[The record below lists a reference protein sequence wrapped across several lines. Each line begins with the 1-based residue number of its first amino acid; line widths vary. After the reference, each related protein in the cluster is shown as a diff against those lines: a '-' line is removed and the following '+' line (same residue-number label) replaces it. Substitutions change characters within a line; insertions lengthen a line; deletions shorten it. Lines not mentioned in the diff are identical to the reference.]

1 MADLGLTSFLIH
13 IHFAHLHTS
22 TAKQVIADTA
32 LEKLD
37 YPSNQQTTT
46 SHHIDRQPSY
56 AEHIIAVVHII
67 AAGTPAVILE
77 TFDSNQFAFQLLGP
91 SSFASAFAVTTFA
104 STFIESIHLSFVPLH
119 LDPFA
124 FASFTE
130 QQDRLDP
137 SSFVV
142 AGNLAYQLPFVDHP
156 CRPSELT
163 PTSVIHPLATSTNH
177 LPFVA
182 CHLQLVPVVTPLV

>member
-1 MADLGLTSFLIH
+1 MDLPQLFVLTYIADLGLTSFLIH

-37 YPSNQQTTT
+37 YPSSQQTTT
-46 SHHIDRQPSY
+46 GHHIDRQPSY

-91 SSFASAFAVTTFA
+91 SSFASAFAVATFA
-104 STFIESIHLSFVPLH
+104 STFIESIHLSFVP
-119 LDPFA
+119 
-124 FASFTE
+124 
-130 QQDRLDP
+130 
-137 SSFVV
+137 
-142 AGNLAYQLPFVDHP
+142 
-156 CRPSELT
+156 
-163 PTSVIHPLATSTNH
+163 
-177 LPFVA
+177 
-182 CHLQLVPVVTPLV
+182 